1 MQKEVSQNKNIKNIY
16 EAIRETHSL
25 IAYCENNGI
34 HFMRIGRS
42 YRTNSPFTNAIN
54 AFSIDF
60 STPDFWHDFS
70 VVDMPNHGDVLEL
83 CALLEHH
90 GDKKEAIRQLA
101 PEGYRANIDRYIH
114 DRQEEQEK
122 VQRSHEA
129 LKNYPNYI
137 QYLHDRGIDDAQ
149 IERLKIGVDVI
160 SNSYARLLIPRFNF
174 DGIEALYHKTR
185 RMPDKNGLENPNE
198 EKYKGA
204 YMAVSTFLRNVPL
217 GLQTLR
223 KGGKFLVLCEGD
235 FDTLNFEINGF
246 AVLGSGGG
254 VFSHDTW
261 PLIVSNTENFDEIV
275 LAFDNDDAGKSY
287 TRTIAE
293 NLFERNIPFRVVS
306 LPDNCK
312 DVNDFYRTG
321 GNLHELVDDATPGLE
336 FLAMQFIPSEGFDN
350 LSRGKKHTLQENLKS
365 FMIKA
370 KRAGVDDADLVS
382 LCSLLAMTMPKKWL
396 DTVLKIAHKG
406 QSEADIVEAICN
418 SHTLLFN
425 EKTGFYEY
433 NNNAGIW
440 ERKDDTVIGS
450 YVREYLGATAST
462 KSIFAVTEHLKRATV
477 SYAPINEFNRL
488 PLFAFKNGTLHYL
501 GEGKSNADLFKE
513 ASPSDF
519 VTSRRAFDFDVNA
532 TCPEWEKA
540 VRIIFAGDEKRIMC
554 FQEFC
559 GYALL
564 PHCKFHK
571 ALYLYGKG
579 RNGKSTLLNVIRAL
593 FGDENSTSLEPT
605 EFADR
610 FSLIDLKDSIVNICT
625 DAKNY
630 DLTGAEANL
639 KKAIAGEP
647 IRACFK
653 QKDFITFKP
662 RAKILFACN
671 HELATKDKTDSM
683 TERFLLIDC
692 PVHFVDNP
700 TDESN
705 EVKKDLDIEQKLMQE
720 LPGIFN
726 WCVEGAKRLIKQKQF
741 TLTDEQSR
749 ITHAFQSPTDSVLD
763 FVTQFSTEVYDVDG
777 NGRKVTRGEVYACY
791 LDFCEA
797 TGHEK
802 PIDVSRFHNVFRKA
816 LADNHILYNEK
827 QIRGGTRYYD
837 FLPLQA

>member
-1 MQKEVSQNKNIKNIY
+1 MPKGNGSKQGNNSPGERNIFT
-16 EAIRETHSL
+16 AIREAHPL

-34 HFMRIGRS
+34 HFIRIGRS
-42 YRTNSPFTNAIN
+42 YRANSPFTNAVN
-54 AFSIDF
+54 AFSINVDN
-60 STPDFWHDFS
+60 PDLWHDFS
-70 VVDMPNHGDVLEL
+70 VVDSPNHGDVLEL
-83 CALLEHH
+83 CALLNHN
-90 GDKKEAIRQLA
+90 GDKKQAMYELA
-101 PEGYRANIDRYIH
+101 PEGYRAGIDRYIH
-114 DRQEEQEK
+114 DRNAEQEK
-122 VQRSHEA
+122 VQRAHEA
-129 LKNYPNYI
+129 LNEFPKYI

-149 IERLKIGVDVI
+149 IERCKIGVEGI
-160 SNSYARLLIPRFNF
+160 SNIYSRLLIPRLNF
-174 DGIEALYHKTR
+174 DGVEVLYHKTR
-185 RMPDKNGLENPNE
+185 RMPDKNGHENLNE

-204 YMAVSTFLRNVPL
+204 YMAVDTFLRNVPL
-217 GLQTLR
+217 GLHSLR
-223 KGGKFLVLCEGD
+223 NEGKFLVLCEGD
-235 FDTLNFEINGF
+235 FDTLNFEREGF

-254 VFSHDTW
+254 LFSHEAW
-261 PLIVSNTENFDEIV
+261 NIIVSNAENFQEIV

-287 TRTIAE
+287 TRSIAQ
-293 NLFERNIPFRVVS
+293 NLFECNIPFRVLE

-312 DVNDFYRTG
+312 DVNDFYRAG
-321 GNLHELVDDATPGLE
+321 GNIHALIDDATPGLE
-336 FLAMQFIPSEGFDN
+336 YLALIFIPSEGFDN

-365 FMIKA
+365 FLLKA
-370 KRAGVDDADLVS
+370 KISGVDDADLVS
-382 LCSLLAMTMPKKWL
+382 LCTLLTMALPEKWI
-396 DTVLKIAHKG
+396 DAVLKLAHKG
-406 QSEADIVEAICN
+406 HSEVEIVQAICN

-433 NNNAGIW
+433 NHNAGIW
-440 ERKDDTVIGS
+440 ERQDDTVIGS
-450 YVREYLGATAST
+450 YVREFLGATANS
-462 KSIFAVTEHLKRATV
+462 KSIFAVTEHLKRAVV
-477 SYAPINEFNRL
+477 SNAPINEFNRL
-488 PLFAFKNGTLHYL
+488 PLFAFRNGTLHYH
-501 GEGKSNADLFKE
+501 GEGKSTSDLFKA

-519 VTSRRAFDFDVNA
+519 VTSRRAFDFDLNA

-559 GYALL
+559 GYAML

-593 FGDENSTSLEPT
+593 FGNDNSTSLEPSD
-605 EFADR
+605 FADR

-700 TDESN
+700 TDELN
-705 EVKKDLDIEQKLMQE
+705 EAKKDLNIEQRLMQE

-726 WCVEGAKRLIKQKQF
+726 WCVEGAKRLIRQGHF
-741 TLTDEQSR
+741 TLTDEQANIASVL
-749 ITHAFQSPTDSVLD
+749 QSPIDSVLD
-763 FVTQFSTEVYDVDG
+763 FAVQFSTEIYDVDG
-777 NGRKVTRGEVYACY
+777 NGRKFARSEVYACY
-791 LDFCEA
+791 LDFCEVS
-797 TGHEK
+797 GIQK
-802 PIDVSRFHNVFRKA
+802 PVDVSRFHNVFKKA
-816 LADNHILYNEK
+816 LADNHIQFREK
-827 QIRGGTRYYD
+827 KTHEGIRFYV
-837 FLPLQA
+837 F